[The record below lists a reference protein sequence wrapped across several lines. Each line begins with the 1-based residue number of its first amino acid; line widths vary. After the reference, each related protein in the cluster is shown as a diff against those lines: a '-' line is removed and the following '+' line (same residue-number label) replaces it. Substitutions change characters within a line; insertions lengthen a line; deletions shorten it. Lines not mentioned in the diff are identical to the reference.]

1 MPTSFLQSVFNSNP
15 SSPRLSYRDPNFVK
29 DDPSDFMDY
38 LIPFSSPEN
47 SVDEDILRRQFET
60 GEIQFNELITN
71 GSPSSA
77 SETLSS
83 PENSLSSSDNAAEVD
98 DAFISQISCFSRV
111 PDVQVGASNHLFSN
125 LSSTQ
130 QQFAAISQP
139 SIFTTSATPETQ
151 VQLFNNQTTHSSQI
165 FTRSLP
171 WVLSGQPSDTEDWA
185 EWSGTVA
192 ICGRPV
198 QLSGWE
204 PPENDKYPIAN
215 VDLSDWM
222 PWAPILLYNGQELE
236 NTSKPAAL
244 ESKATSNAKARR
256 ADASKSWARRL
267 ASNRLLPRLK
277 KRRRVDIS
285 SPMQTRGTTEEPA
298 NPQAEFHLRADIAE
312 DPSGSEDNNTSSADH
327 VQPQELPAPMEVPAS
342 KVDVTE
348 PDPKTK
354 IKTEALP
361 HFSMPEYIYP
371 QPAVAR
377 AITQRAAE
385 DERSRSIAENVR
397 LQQDFE
403 ENDLVDD
410 EETRRLMDEFL
421 LLPDDMREET
431 TGGEVVAPSE
441 VKSNAKKLDLPLLPL
456 PSPVSA
462 LSIGVKQGLR
472 PTRSLLDYSTSTRRR
487 ALVHFRSEVLRQ
499 GAKSLSRKNTE
510 ENVTGKRR
518 KKGWWFAFKGWVSF
532 YVDIDLE
539 GLDALPPSKFLLD
552 ENGDISLVQ
561 RPTMRVRAS

>member
-1 MPTSFLQSVFNSNP
+1 MSSSFLRSVFNSNP
-15 SSPRLSYRDPNFVK
+15 SSPQLSYHDTNFVK
-29 DDPSDFMDY
+29 DHPPDFMDY
-38 LIPFSSPEN
+38 LIPFSSPEK
-47 SVDEDILRRQFET
+47 SVDEEILHRQFES
-60 GEIQFNELITN
+60 GETQLNDSATT
-71 GSPSSA
+71 GSPLFA

-83 PENSLSSSDNAAEVD
+83 PENSLSGSDNTTEVD
-98 DAFISQISCFSRV
+98 DAFISQISCFSRAL
-111 PDVQVGASNHLFSN
+111 DVQVGTSNNIFSN
-125 LSSTQ
+125 LSSAQ
-130 QQFAAISQP
+130 QQTATISQP
-139 SIFTTSATPETQ
+139 SIFTTSAISETQ
-151 VQLFNNQTTHSSQI
+151 VQLFNNQITHSSQI
-165 FTRSLP
+165 FSRSLP
-171 WVLSGQPSDTEDWA
+171 WVFSGQPPDIEDWA

-215 VDLSDWM
+215 VDLSAWM

-236 NTSKPAAL
+236 NANKSAAL

-256 ADASKSWARRL
+256 AEASKTWARRL
-267 ASNRLLPRLK
+267 ASNRLLPRSK
-277 KRRRVDIS
+277 KRRRVDTS
-285 SPMQTRGTTEEPA
+285 SPMQTRSTTEESA

-312 DPSGSEDNNTSSADH
+312 DPSRSENNNTSSADH
-327 VQPQELPAPMEVPAS
+327 VQPQELPVPVEVPAS
-342 KVDVTE
+342 KMDVTE
-348 PDPKTK
+348 PDPKIK

-403 ENDLVDD
+403 ENDLADD

-421 LLPDDMREET
+421 LLPDDMSEEA
-431 TGGEVVAPSE
+431 TGGEAVAPLE
-441 VKSNAKKLDLPLLPL
+441 VKSNTKKLDLPLLPL

-472 PTRSLLDYSTSTRRR
+472 PTRSLLDYSASTRRR

-518 KKGWWFAFKGWVSF
+518 KK
-532 YVDIDLE
+532 E
-539 GLDALPPSKFLLD
+539 GLDALAPSKFLLD
-552 ENGDISLVQ
+552 ENEDISLVQ
-561 RPTMRVRAS
+561 RTTMRVRAS